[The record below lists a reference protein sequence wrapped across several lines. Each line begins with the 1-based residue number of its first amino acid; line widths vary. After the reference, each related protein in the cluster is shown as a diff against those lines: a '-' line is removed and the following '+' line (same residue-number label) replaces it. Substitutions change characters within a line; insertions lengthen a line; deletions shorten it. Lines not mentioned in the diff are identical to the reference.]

1 MSKIKLNLI
10 AAALLMSQMVF
21 AQSVQDGRKFIYYER
36 FRSAKETLQKMVAAN
51 PGNAE
56 AQYWLGQALLGQKD
70 IAGAREVYQKALQS
84 NGSNPLL
91 LVGSGHIDV
100 LEGKANVAKQHFET
114 AVSLT
119 KGKDVNVLNAIGRA
133 NADKNGDPAYA
144 IEKLKTAVAIKG
156 TKEPD
161 IFINMGDAYRLQMD
175 GGGAVSSYQNAL
187 GIDPKYA
194 AAKYKIGKVYLT
206 QGREQVDLFIKYF
219 NEAVADDPAYAPAY
233 YEMYTYFFNRDVN
246 KSVEYFN
253 KYKSNTDVGP
263 ALDYEEASLLFA
275 KGDFKG
281 AVGKADQLLQV
292 QGANADARLHRLKG
306 YSYDKAGDSVNA
318 LASMETFF
326 QKAREDQILPDNY
339 VLMAN
344 LMAKFPEKSTQAE
357 VYFNKAIE
365 VDTIMNNKVDYAK
378 RAAEMYRK
386 AGNQEKAAEWTTK
399 ILTIRPQPGK
409 VDIYNAGFET
419 FKAGLYSRADSIFQL
434 YKQNFPTETYGYYWC
449 FRSLS
454 AIDST
459 MEKGLAVPDAQKFI
473 EVAEQDKA
481 KNKLTLVIAYGYMA
495 GYHAN
500 IKKDFSTAIGFLDK
514 ILEIDPANADAI
526 KNKDILQKA
535 SKGSSSG
542 QSSNKNGAQAANN
555 SGARQRQK

>member
-1 MSKIKLNLI
+1 MSKIKLSLF
-10 AAALLMSQMVF
+10 AGASLMSLMVF

-36 FRSAKETLQKMVAAN
+36 FRSAKETLQKVVSAN

-56 AQYWLGQALLGQKD
+56 SQYWLGQALLGLRD
-70 IAGAREVYQKALQS
+70 VAGAREVYRKALES
-84 NGSNPLL
+84 SGSNPLL

-100 LEGKANVAKQHFET
+100 LEGKGNVAKQHFET

-133 NADKNGDPAYA
+133 SADKNGEPAYA
-144 IEKLKTAVAIKG
+144 IEKLKAAAAIKG
-156 TKEPD
+156 TKDPD

-187 GIDPKYA
+187 AIDPKYA

-246 KSVEYFN
+246 KAVEYFN
-253 KYKSNTDVGP
+253 KYKANTDAGP

-281 AVGKADQLLQV
+281 AVSKADQLLQS
-292 QGANADARLHRLKG
+292 QGANADVRLHRLKG

-318 LASMETFF
+318 LASMEIFF

-344 LMAKFPEKSTQAE
+344 LMSKFPEKSSQAE

-365 VDTIMNNKVDYAK
+365 VDTVINNKVEHAK

-386 AGNQEKAAEWTTK
+386 GGNQEKAADWTTK
-399 ILTIRPQPGK
+399 ILTLRPQPNK
-409 VDIYNAGFET
+409 VDIYNAGFEN
-419 FKAGLYSRADSIFQL
+419 FKAGLFSRADSIFQL
-434 YKQNFPTETYGYYWC
+434 YIQNYPTETYGHYWC
-449 FRSLS
+449 FRSQS

-459 MEKGLAVPDAQKFI
+459 MEQGLAVPCAEKFI
-473 EVAEQDKA
+473 EIAEQDKA
-481 KNKLTLVIAYGYMA
+481 KNKSTLIIAYGYMA

-500 IKKDFSTAIGFLDK
+500 IKKDFSKAIVFLDK
-514 ILEIDPANADAI
+514 ILEIDPANVDAL
-526 KNKDILQKA
+526 KNKEILQKA
-535 SKGSSSG
+535 SKGTG
-542 QSSNKNGAQAANN
+542 QTSNKKSAQTVNSNGT
-555 SGARQRQK
+555 RQEP